1 MVDNLRQ
8 RALLEENYYDAKR
21 QLMRQKEAI
30 NEKENDF
37 RRARFGLMEKVYSI
51 IPSKTQDLSRLDSNL
66 QHLNNEFIG
75 EMNRVQS
82 RLEDEERALTV
93 KFNSALDNLI

>member
-1 MVDNLRQ
+1 
-8 RALLEENYYDAKR
+8 
-21 QLMRQKEAI
+21 
-30 NEKENDF
+30 
-37 RRARFGLMEKVYSI
+37 MEKVYSI